1 MQRGQQGG
9 ELSRKENNLKR
20 FRWLSIVR
28 LFHALEAFIIYGSCV
43 VSVPHN
49 RFFSYKKLDQIPV
62 PQSWYVA
69 LCIEYLPIT
78 GHSY

>member
-28 LFHALEAFIIYGSCV
+28 LFHALEAFIIYGLPS
-43 VSVPHN
+43 PQ
-49 RFFSYKKLDQIPV
+49 QIIN
-62 PQSWYVA
+62 Q
-69 LCIEYLPIT
+69 
-78 GHSY
+78 GHCLLMAG